1 MRPYIALFAA
11 LLAGSA
17 VPADAGLIPSCRAVA
32 EAPEAPHSFGTVANG
47 AFRCDAARESLW
59 VEVCLEVFDESATW
73 HPIACETGGA
83 SNATEATA
91 SAYGCTWGLYLYRST
106 ARGGASTG
114 ETGYAA
120 SLPTAF
126 FCTPL

>member
-1 MRPYIALFAA
+1 MRPYIALLAA
-11 LLAGSA
+11 VLAGSA
-17 VPADAGLIPSCRAVA
+17 VPANAELLAPCRAVA
-32 EAPEAPHSFGTVANG
+32 EPPEAPHSFGTFANG
-47 AFRCDAARESLW
+47 SFHCDTARESLW
-59 VEVCLEVFDESATW
+59 VEVCLEIFDESATW

-114 ETGYAA
+114 ETGYAT
-120 SLPTAF
+120 SVPVPF